1 MLYHTLPLTY
11 AGNGWNVNAI
21 PQKRLLQLRFRL
33 GYIAHCHLY
42 SKLPN
47 ILAYESRISSLF
59 RPLTLSPNGI
69 AIWCN
74 IQRRYPLSVTS
85 SRGPLSVTT
94 WPLFVTSL
102 SGGERELS
110 IKCCAGSD
118 EMTQNITI
126 QILKNIVI
134 ILACDINFYRMK
146 STKMSED
153 KRLLYW

>member
-1 MLYHTLPLTY
+1 MMLYHTLPLTY

-42 SKLPN
+42 SKIPN

-74 IQRRYPLSVTS
+74 ILTTISTLCNLEPGTTFCNH
-85 SRGPLSVTT
+85 VTT
-94 WPLFVTSL
+94 LCNQFIWRWTW
-102 SGGERELS
+102 
-110 IKCCAGSD
+110 IKHKMLRRFWWNDAKYHDSD
-118 EMTQNITI
+118 SY
-126 QILKNIVI
+126 IVI

-153 KRLLYW
+153 IRLLYW